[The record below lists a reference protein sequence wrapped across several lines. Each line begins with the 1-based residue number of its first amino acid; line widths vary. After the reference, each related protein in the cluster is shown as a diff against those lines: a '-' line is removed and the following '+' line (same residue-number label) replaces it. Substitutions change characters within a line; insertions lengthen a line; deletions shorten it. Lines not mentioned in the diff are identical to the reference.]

1 MSWLRQNFPQSITG
15 GITQLKGQL
24 EDILTES
31 TEDIIGEHYSLFET
45 NQKFF

>member
-1 MSWLRQNFPQSITG
+1 MSWLRQNLSQSITG

-31 TEDIIGEHYSLFET
+31 TEEIIGK
-45 NQKFF
+45 NFFKSKRIN